1 MNSLIRGREVK
12 KKPWDV
18 INCRNPRIRYR
29 YVKPVQ
35 GGERIFPGNKSGVD
49 WVPWHVCWSLS
60 WLVQVINHTL
70 PAEEDPPWSLYI
82 VTLTINI
89 RLGLWSLKM
98 LGCKIHILF
107 IFFHIEILC
116 FILIFEADF
125 LHIVFILFKLFS
137 LLLNIFARLKLTKIK
152 EILLGRSVVHA

>member
-1 MNSLIRGREVK
+1 
-12 KKPWDV
+12 
-18 INCRNPRIRYR
+18 
-29 YVKPVQ
+29 
-35 GGERIFPGNKSGVD
+35 
-49 WVPWHVCWSLS
+49 
-60 WLVQVINHTL
+60 VQVINHTL